1 MTERPSVAF
10 LTLGCKVNQY
20 DADAMRAVL
29 DYGGLRVCDAQD
41 RADVYVINT
50 CAVTAEAERKSRQ
63 AVTRILRINPD
74 AEIYVCGCASQ
85 NNFSQFARD
94 GVKFISGTKGKL
106 ALANH
111 FRE

>member
-50 CAVTAEAERKSRQ
+50 CAVTAEAECKCRQ
-63 AVTRILRINPD
+63 AVSCILRINPD
-74 AEIYVCGCASQ
+74 A
-85 NNFSQFARD
+85 
-94 GVKFISGTKGKL
+94 
-106 ALANH
+106 
-111 FRE
+111 